1 MSEELS
7 KRGQDATA
15 SDDAPAR
22 RRNMQR
28 RAFRFATPVGEI
40 AIAIRTPRTE
50 RPLLPKRYDPFGIA
64 DRALDAAK
72 TSMKLAAWGEEQL
85 ATLVKNR
92 LEAIDSAAPRPV
104 TIATPEE
111 PTPESLNTKMD
122 RLLDRALDQSTAG
135 SQVELYHRLLD
146 QLVADEARILGALSD
161 GDASPLVNIHT
172 WTRSR
177 TPGQAVLENACLIGR
192 TANVALPAMVPQY
205 VGHLLSLGLVETGP
219 EDPSQ
224 KAEYE
229 VLLAE
234 PMVLQA
240 IKSGSRG
247 PLAARVEKLTLSLSG
262 LGRGLWESAVQR
274 NGS

>member
-1 MSEELS
+1 MADEMSRTGANVPEE
-7 KRGQDATA
+7 R
-15 SDDAPAR
+15 PAKHGY
-22 RRNMQR
+22 QR
-28 RAFRFATPVGEI
+28 RSFRWATPVGDI
-40 AIAIRTPRTE
+40 AIAIRTPRNP
-50 RPLLPKRYDPFGIA
+50 RPLVPKRFDPFGIA
-64 DRALDAAK
+64 DRAVDAAK

-92 LEAIDSAAPRPV
+92 LEAIDAATPRPM

-111 PTPESLNTKMD
+111 PTAESLNTKMD

-146 QLVADEARILGALSD
+146 QLVADEARIIGALSE
-161 GDASPLVNIHT
+161 GDASPLVNVHS

-177 TPGQAVLENACLIGR
+177 TPGQAVLEHACLIGR
-192 TANVALPAMVPQY
+192 TANVALPGMVPQY

-219 EDPSQ
+219 EDPAQ

-247 PLAARVEKLTLSLSG
+247 PLVARVEKLTLSLSS
-262 LGRGLWESAVQR
+262 LGRVLWESAVLR
-274 NGS
+274 DGS

>member
-1 MSEELS
+1 MADEITRTEPDRSE
-7 KRGQDATA
+7 KK
-15 SDDAPAR
+15 PAKHGY
-22 RRNMQR
+22 QR
-28 RAFRFATPVGEI
+28 RGFRLATPVGDI
-40 AIAIRTPRTE
+40 AIAIRTPRNP
-50 RPLLPKRYDPFGIA
+50 RPLVPKRFDPFGIA
-64 DRALDAAK
+64 DRAVDAAK

-92 LEAIDSAAPRPV
+92 LEALDSAPRPV

-111 PTPESLNTKMD
+111 PTAESLNNKMD

-146 QLVADEARILGALSD
+146 QLVADEARIIGALSE
-161 GDASPLVNIHT
+161 GATSPLVNIHT
-172 WTRSR
+172 WTRAR

-192 TANVALPAMVPQY
+192 TANVALPGMVPQY

-234 PMVLQA
+234 PMVLRA
-240 IKSGSRG
+240 IKSASRG
-247 PLAARVEKLTLSLSG
+247 PLAAKVERLTLSLSG
-262 LGRGLWESAVQR
+262 LGRGLWEAAVER
-274 NGS
+274 DGS

>member
-1 MSEELS
+1 MADALS
-7 KRGQDATA
+7 KPEPNVPEEK
-15 SDDAPAR
+15 PAKHGY
-22 RRNMQR
+22 QR
-28 RAFRFATPVGEI
+28 RAFRLATPIGDI
-40 AIAIRTPRTE
+40 AIAIRTPRNP
-50 RPLLPKRYDPFGIA
+50 RPLVPKRFDPFGIA
-64 DRALDAAK
+64 DRAVDAAK

-92 LEAIDSAAPRPV
+92 LEAIDSATPKPV
-104 TIATPEE
+104 TVATPEE
-111 PTPESLNTKMD
+111 PTAESLNNKMD
-122 RLLDRALDQSTAG
+122 RLLDRALDQSTSG

-146 QLVADEARILGALSD
+146 QLVADEARIIGALSE
-161 GDASPLVNIHT
+161 GATSPLVNIHT

-234 PMVLQA
+234 PMVLRA
-240 IKSGSRG
+240 IKTASRG
-247 PLAARVEKLTLSLSG
+247 PLAARVERLTLSLSG
-262 LGRGLWESAVQR
+262 LGRGLWEAAVQQG
-274 NGS
+274 GS

>member
-1 MSEELS
+1 MADEITTTEPNVPED
-7 KRGQDATA
+7 K
-15 SDDAPAR
+15 PAKHGY
-22 RRNMQR
+22 QR
-28 RAFRFATPVGEI
+28 RAFRWATPVGDI
-40 AIAIRTPRTE
+40 AIAIRTPRNP

-92 LEAIDSAAPRPV
+92 LEAIDSASAPRPA

-111 PTPESLNTKMD
+111 PTARSLNNKMD
-122 RLLDRALDQSTAG
+122 RLLDRALDQSTTG

-146 QLVADEARILGALSD
+146 QLVADEARIIGALSED
-161 GDASPLVNIHT
+161 AASPLVNVYT
-172 WTRSR
+172 WTRAR

-224 KAEYE
+224 KSEYE
-229 VLLAE
+229 VLMAE
-234 PMVLQA
+234 PMVLRA
-240 IKSGSRG
+240 IKGASRG
-247 PLAARVEKLTLSLSG
+247 PLTARVDKLTLTLSG
-262 LGRGLWESAVQR
+262 LGRGLWEAAVQR
-274 NGS
+274 DGS